1 MTRALPMI
9 HSLRHAFVLIA
20 SLAAAATPVGC
31 GGPFVP
37 ATPPGFVDLGDRY
50 GDDEYRATTAEG
62 LVLGIRAF
70 ENEPEGDLAFWSRV
84 VEKRLREG
92 GGYALL
98 GKVDVKSRNGLPGVQ
113 LRFGHDEGKEAHLY
127 YLTVFVNEDHVFLH
141 EAGGRKELVERH
153 QQQIDWSVRNFL
165 PE

>member
-1 MTRALPMI
+1 MT
-9 HSLRHAFVLIA
+9 HSLRHVFVLIA
-20 SLAAAATPVGC
+20 SLAGAAAPLGC
-31 GGPFVP
+31 GRPFAP

-70 ENEPEGDLAFWSRV
+70 ENDPEGDLAFWSRV

-98 GKVDVKSRNGLPGVQ
+98 GKADVKSRNGVPGVQ

-127 YLTVFVNEDHVFLH
+127 YLTVFVDDDHVFLH
-141 EAGGRKELVERH
+141 EAGGKKELVERH

-165 PE
+165 PD

>member
-1 MTRALPMI
+1 MN
-9 HSLRHAFVLIA
+9 HSFRHAFVLLA
-20 SLAAAATPVGC
+20 SLAGAAALIGC
-31 GGPFVP
+31 GRPFVP

-62 LVLGIRAF
+62 LVIGIRAF
-70 ENEPEGDLAFWSRV
+70 ENDPKGDLAFWSRV
-84 VEKRLREG
+84 IEKRLREG

-98 GKVDVKSRNGLPGVQ
+98 GKTDVKARNGLPGVQ

-127 YLTVFVNEDHVFLH
+127 YLTVFVNDDRVFLH
-141 EAGGRKELVERH
+141 ETGGAKALVERH
-153 QQQIDWSVRNFL
+153 QQQIDWAIRNFL

>member
-1 MTRALPMI
+1 MI
-9 HSLRHAFVLIA
+9 HSLRHVLVLIA
-20 SLAAAATPVGC
+20 SLAGAAAPLGC
-31 GGPFVP
+31 GRPFVP

-62 LVLGIRAF
+62 LVLGVRAF
-70 ENEPEGDLAFWSRV
+70 ENDPEGDLAFWSRV

-98 GKVDVKSRNGLPGVQ
+98 GKADVKSRSGLPGVQ

-127 YLTVFVNEDHVFLH
+127 YLTVFVDDDHVFLH
-141 EAGGRKELVERH
+141 EAGGKKELVERH
-153 QQQIDWSVRNFL
+153 QQQIDWSIRNFL
-165 PE
+165 PD